1 MPASLSVPLRAS
13 TGVDSFEMLFM
24 NGYNFQKF
32 DDICAVIGLLFVSK
46 IVVVTVWDIC
56 VGFRAMIWSRLWKRN
71 FAERYGGE
79 WAVVTGCTDGIG
91 KAYAHELA
99 RDGLKLVLVSR
110 SMEKLQRVAKEIE
123 AEHKVETEIVQ
134 VDFKNE
140 NIYNKIASH
149 LEKKNISVL
158 INNVG
163 VMLGSPMP
171 FGQCSWDDI
180 QGHVNVNMR
189 SVASMMK
196 LVMPSMIE
204 KKKGAV
210 VNISSIAAN
219 SDIPY
224 LGLYAASKIFVKY
237 LSKATASEYSNIPG
251 IHIQTVTP
259 AYVSTNMISFN
270 AYLHAP
276 NPFTPTAGRFAACA
290 VSTIGYTSVTTGY
303 YTHGVMK
310 WFSDKLPDF
319 LSSFVMKYMQLAILK
334 TMPHRD

>member
-1 MPASLSVPLRAS
+1 M
-13 TGVDSFEMLFM
+13 
-24 NGYNFQKF
+24 
-32 DDICAVIGLLFVSK
+32 
-46 IVVVTVWDIC
+46 
-56 VGFRAMIWSRLWKRN
+56 
-71 FAERYGGE
+71 
-79 WAVVTGCTDGIG
+79 VTGCTDGIG
-91 KAYAHELA
+91 RAYAHELA
-99 RDGLKLVLVSR
+99 KDGLKLVLISR
-110 SMEKLQRVAKEIE
+110 SLAKLEKVAKEIE

-140 NIYNKIASH
+140 DIYSKIASH

-163 VMLGSPMP
+163 VMLPRPMRL
-171 FGQCSWDDI
+171 CEASWDDI

-196 LVMPSMIE
+196 VVMPGMVE
-204 KKKGAV
+204 KGKGAV

-237 LSKATASEYSNIPG
+237 LSKATASEYTHLPG

-270 AYLHAP
+270 QYLHAP
-276 NPFTPTAGRFAACA
+276 NPFTPTASHFAACA

-334 TMPHRD
+334 TMRHRD